1 MQALKHIALFTKNN
15 FKQLQRKWYS
25 LPLLLIFPVII
36 VMMIAFF
43 ITQLMG
49 TEDAETVHVGLI
61 DLDQSRETEMITNIM
76 EDSPDIS
83 QFIEIE
89 KMTEQEAKSRLKKDQ
104 LAAYITFPDE
114 FTSRLYTG
122 ESVDLQVTGN
132 PKQQR
137 ESQLVHTLLNS
148 ISRHINGSQS
158 NILAINQ
165 YAKKLDISSDE
176 RQEIIFDQFKSFL
189 FFTLSKDDNISEEKL
204 RNEANTSPIQYYSIA
219 SWLIISTIWLF
230 ILFHF
235 LHNEDELNMRKRMK
249 LYGVT
254 ELQQILAKMIVSF
267 MISFIFMAGS
277 FIALSQILDLDF
289 GWLDYKQI
297 IEIMGIYSLT
307 FLMSLAI
314 IELLCRSVKLRIL
327 LQTVWTGLLIILSG
341 AIIPTIYFPLRYQSI
356 IDYVF
361 TTKTFSLLVK
371 ILLEDAL
378 YINVQLLYT
387 TCGIAIIVVAI
398 ISILKGRIQQ

>member
-1 MQALKHIALFTKNN
+1 
-15 FKQLQRKWYS
+15 
-25 LPLLLIFPVII
+25 
-36 VMMIAFF
+36 
-43 ITQLMG
+43 
-49 TEDAETVHVGLI
+49 
-61 DLDQSRETEMITNIM
+61 
-76 EDSPDIS
+76 
-83 QFIEIE
+83 
-89 KMTEQEAKSRLKKDQ
+89 
-104 LAAYITFPDE
+104 
-114 FTSRLYTG
+114 
-122 ESVDLQVTGN
+122 
-132 PKQQR
+132 
-137 ESQLVHTLLNS
+137 
-148 ISRHINGSQS
+148 
-158 NILAINQ
+158 
-165 YAKKLDISSDE
+165 
-176 RQEIIFDQFKSFL
+176 
-189 FFTLSKDDNISEEKL
+189 
-204 RNEANTSPIQYYSIA
+204 
-219 SWLIISTIWLF
+219 
-230 ILFHF
+230 
-235 LHNEDELNMRKRMK
+235 
-249 LYGVT
+249 
-254 ELQQILAKMIVSF
+254 SF

-398 ISILKGRIQQ
+398 ISILKGRIQKCKYFLPVFYIGRKHGGACYSCCCYLLL

>member
-122 ESVDLQVTGN
+122 ESVELQVTRN

-137 ESQLVHTLLNS
+137 KSQLVHTLLNS

-277 FIALSQILDLDF
+277 CIALSQILDLDF

-314 IELLCRSVKLRIL
+314 IELLCRSVKLR
-327 LQTVWTGLLIILSG
+327 
-341 AIIPTIYFPLRYQSI
+341 
-356 IDYVF
+356 
-361 TTKTFSLLVK
+361 
-371 ILLEDAL
+371 
-378 YINVQLLYT
+378 
-387 TCGIAIIVVAI
+387 
-398 ISILKGRIQQ
+398 